1 MIVIATYD
9 RTPALDTS
17 APVATQ
23 ANHMATYATVS
34 PIMNV
39 RMLSAAPDIG
49 LPLFMPEAS
58 GPPSLFT
65 TLLCD
70 APQVAESP
78 LACWESCVMEGNT
91 PARSITAAH
100 AWHAAT
106 FAFGVFGVVAQL
118 WIVATQTLTED
129 MVQLSDPIRLW
140 NVLSYFTIWS
150 NILVAVIAFYLAR
163 DPARSG
169 TTFNT
174 LRFASVVMISVTGL
188 VYALVLA
195 KVWEPTGWQKVA
207 DQTLHYSV
215 PFLAVVG
222 YLVFGPRPRFSPAI
236 LWRSLAIPLAW
247 IVYTLIRSP
256 FITYTEDGETKHWYP
271 YHFINIDD
279 IGYGKALV
287 NIAAVFL
294 LLLVVSWIYVFLD
307 RKLSPRPT

>member
-1 MIVIATYD
+1 ME
-9 RTPALDTS
+9 RT
-17 APVATQ
+17 APT
-23 ANHMATYATVS
+23 
-34 PIMNV
+34 
-39 RMLSAAPDIG
+39 
-49 LPLFMPEAS
+49 
-58 GPPSLFT
+58 
-65 TLLCD
+65 
-70 APQVAESP
+70 
-78 LACWESCVMEGNT
+78 
-91 PARSITAAH
+91 RSITAAR

-106 FAFGVFGVVAQL
+106 FAFGAFGVIAQL
-118 WIVATQTLTED
+118 WIVATQTLTEE

-150 NILVAVIAFYLAR
+150 NILVAVIAFFLAR

-169 TTFNT
+169 MSFNT
-174 LRFASVVMISVTGL
+174 LRFASVVMITVTGL
-188 VYALVLA
+188 IYALVLA

-222 YLVFGPRPRFSPAI
+222 YLVFGPRPRFSAAT
-236 LWRSLAIPLAW
+236 LWLSLTVPLAW

-279 IGYGKALV
+279 IGYGKALL

-294 LLLVVSWIYVFLD
+294 LLLVVSWVYVFLD
-307 RKLSPRPT
+307 GRLPARPSEATSTANQRAAAES